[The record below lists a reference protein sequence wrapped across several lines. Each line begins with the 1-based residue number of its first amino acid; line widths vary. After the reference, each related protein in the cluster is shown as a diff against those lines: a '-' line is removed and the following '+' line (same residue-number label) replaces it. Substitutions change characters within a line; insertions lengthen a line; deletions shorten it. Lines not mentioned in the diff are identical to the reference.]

1 MKRPNTT
8 PRATETASKAAR
20 AVSPARSRRKR
31 ASRPAE
37 RDRTTEEKIIDAA
50 HTVFIRRGTS
60 GARMQDIAKE
70 AGVNQALLHY
80 YFRHKDR
87 LSEAVFRRA
96 AGQLMP
102 RVIQILS
109 SDTTLADKVAQVVT
123 LEIDQFTRTPYL
135 PGYIISELQ
144 HHPERAHQLID
155 MLAGPAASH
164 RARAVDVLRR
174 QLSSEARAGRILPI
188 SAEQFIVNLVSLCIF
203 PFAARPMIVALLG
216 LSDADFVRFIDARRE
231 ELTPFFLRALQP

>member
-1 MKRPNTT
+1 MKQTNARTPATT
-8 PRATETASKAAR
+8 RRAGPSAAR
-20 AVSPARSRRKR
+20 RRRSQAAR
-31 ASRPAE
+31 PVE
-37 RDRTTEEKIIDAA
+37 RDRTTEEKILDAA
-50 HTVFIRRGTS
+50 HTVFVRRGTS

-70 AGVNQALLHY
+70 ANVNQALLHY

-96 AGQLMP
+96 AGELMP
-102 RVIQILS
+102 RVMQILA
-109 SDTTLADKVAQVVT
+109 SDGRVAEKVAQIVT

-155 MLAGPAASH
+155 MLAGPAANR
-164 RARAVDVLRR
+164 RAQALDVLRR
-174 QLSSEARAGRILPI
+174 QLATESRARRILPI

-203 PFAARPMIVALLG
+203 PFAARPMIMALLG
-216 LSDADFVRFIDARRE
+216 LSDADFIRFIDARRT
-231 ELTPFFLRALQP
+231 ELPTFFLRALQP